1 MDGKLLPQF
10 SIVLPLETT
19 LEEASMHA
27 RARLP
32 DVLARKFEIHTVGLI
47 KTGEIKTKRGTVY
60 GKQFVVIL
68 RPVDL
73 FPEPVDED
81 DESDEAEV
89 LYEHPDYKK
98 LILH

>member
-1 MDGKLLPQF
+1 MDGKLPPQF

-19 LEEASMHA
+19 SEEARVHA
-27 RARLP
+27 LARLP
-32 DVLARKFEIHTVGLI
+32 DALARKFEIHTVWLI

-81 DESDEAEV
+81 DEAEV